1 MRKNNE
7 LVPSAQL
14 FTILSR
20 RESIEDSE
28 KSIDGKAS
36 YLSQKANTHGKKEDA
51 VMGKQRDRRDPYQG
65 SQEESPAQNDFS
77 WALSSPVLYHFTFNC
92 VDWHG
97 G

>member
-1 MRKNNE
+1 MRKNIE
-7 LVPSAQL
+7 LVLSAQL
-14 FTILSR
+14 FLILSR

-28 KSIDGKAS
+28 KSIGEKAS
-36 YLSQKANTHGKKEDA
+36 YLSQRANTHGKKEDA
-51 VMGKQRDRRDPYQG
+51 LMGKQRDRRDPYEGYQ
-65 SQEESPAQNDFS
+65 QESPAQNDFS